1 MPVIGSGSRG
11 DEEGSALGWIASED
25 NDEVPGSTVFPPLT
39 KPSPFSTCSRG
50 DIRRSSSSS
59 VGFSTS
65 SDNSSGGVGNSEDSI
80 VLESEK

>member
-39 KPSPFSTCSRG
+39 KPSPKLPFSTCSRG
-50 DIRRSSSSS
+50 DIRRSS
-59 VGFSTS
+59 S

-80 VLESEK
+80 VPESEK